1 MTQLISAKD
10 LRNNFAEILN
20 MVVYGNT
27 NVVITRFSKPQA
39 VLVDYDEYQRLLNP
53 KSRFSEKEWQ
63 GLFKPLDEIRRNLPK
78 VSQKRV
84 EKDINEAIKYARK
97 KTS

>member
-39 VLVDYDEYQRLLNP
+39 VLVDYKEYQRLLNP
-53 KSRFSEKEWQ
+53 KSKFAEKEWRD
-63 GLFKPLDEIRRNLPK
+63 LFKPIDEIRKNLPK
-78 VSQKRV
+78 FSAKKV
-84 EKDINEAIKYARK
+84 EKDVSEAIKYARK
-97 KTS
+97 KTT